1 MISPEGPLMGMTE
14 ILATCT
20 GATVAVGT
28 GTAIGSGVGVG
39 PELGTDSGSRMPRIR
54 EVFRR
59 IRSVAKLP
67 ARLST
72 PPQLTKEP
80 GIVGLTSG

>member
-1 MISPEGPLMGMTE
+1 M
-14 ILATCT
+14 AA
-20 GATVAVGT
+20 GAGTANGSGVAVGPRLDT
-28 GTAIGSGVGVG
+28 
-39 PELGTDSGSRMPRIR
+39 ESGSRMPRIR

-80 GIVGLTSG
+80 GIVGLTSRVTMVSLG